1 VTVRTVPATVLDVVD
16 ANTLTLRL
24 HLGWHITFE
33 TTCQLIGVHAPDRST
48 DEGEAARLWVIHR
61 LADAGAHSLG
71 SYHPERVTLISH
83 ALDNHGR
90 TLGQVMVTT
99 PQGSTFDLGL
109 ELLEAGHAVP
119 MS

>member
-1 VTVRTVPATVLDVVD
+1 MTVRTVPATVMDVVD

-24 HLGWHITFE
+24 HLGWRITYE
-33 TTCQLIGVHAPDRST
+33 ITCQLIGVHAPDRST
-48 DEGEAARLWVIHR
+48 DEGEAARLWVINQ
-61 LADAGAHSLG
+61 LSGTG
-71 SYHPERVTLISH
+71 SYNINAPERVTLISH
-83 ALDNHGR
+83 ALDKHGR

-109 ELLEAGHAVP
+109 GLLEAGHAVP

>member
-16 ANTLTLRL
+16 ANTLALRL
-24 HLGWHITFE
+24 HLGWRITYE
-33 TTCQLIGVHAPDRST
+33 ITCQLIGVHAPDRST

-61 LADAGAHSLG
+61 LADAGTYSLG
-71 SYHPERVTLISH
+71 TFPERVTLISH
-83 ALDNHGR
+83 ALDKHGR
-90 TLGQVMVTT
+90 TLGQIMVTT

-109 ELLEAGHAVP
+109 ELLESGHAVP